1 MPALPFPHLFRN
13 RPLPDD
19 VLAEAV
25 GLMFSST
32 GSIVAITAIYGVS
45 AAAAAHLTGDPWMA
59 ALAVVGLALGI
70 VRIGQSHR
78 FNREVAVRPLEPA
91 GVRAWQNVYVVFAC
105 LFSLCIGLLAGR
117 VLMFE
122 DAVSHML
129 VTVVAFA
136 YGIGLIVRV
145 AVRPFIAGVQVA
157 LLLFAP
163 TVVAAANQGT
173 VYFAALLFLLVTLLI
188 ASWLLIRNLYG
199 TILERLLTRQDLR
212 LARDAAEE
220 ASRAKTEFLASMS
233 HEIRTPLNGIMGLT
247 DLLLDREDLAAEAR
261 RQLELVKVSSAAL
274 LTVVNDVL
282 DFSKIE
288 AGAVELDGQPFW
300 PKAMTESC
308 AAMVRELAARKGLEL
323 QVRTGGLPNKVIGDE
338 PRLRQVLLNLLNNAV
353 KFTPAGRVELCLEH
367 GSLAG
372 GLERLRWAVTDTGI
386 GIPEVKRARLFER
399 FSQVDGS
406 RSRQYGGSG
415 LGLAISKRLVEL
427 MGGRI
432 GLDSAPGRGTTA
444 WFEVSLPRTANE
456 RASRPEPEPGPPGG
470 RRGRLLLAEDVAIN
484 QEIAT
489 AILTKAGYAVDV
501 VGDGAQAI
509 QAVQQHDYDLVL
521 MDVQMPVM
529 DGIEATKTIRSLD
542 GAVRHMPIIAMTA
555 NVYAEQIASFR
566 LAGMDD
572 HVGKPFKR
580 EELFDTIE
588 RWLPPQPGSPLR
600 REAAPALLQGRTA

>member
-1 MPALPFPHLFRN
+1 M
-13 RPLPDD
+13 
-19 VLAEAV
+19 
-25 GLMFSST
+25 
-32 GSIVAITAIYGVS
+32 
-45 AAAAAHLTGDPWMA
+45 
-59 ALAVVGLALGI
+59 
-70 VRIGQSHR
+70 
-78 FNREVAVRPLEPA
+78 
-91 GVRAWQNVYVVFAC
+91 
-105 LFSLCIGLLAGR
+105 
-117 VLMFE
+117 
-122 DAVSHML
+122 
-129 VTVVAFA
+129 
-136 YGIGLIVRV
+136 
-145 AVRPFIAGVQVA
+145 
-157 LLLFAP
+157 
-163 TVVAAANQGT
+163 
-173 VYFAALLFLLVTLLI
+173 
-188 ASWLLIRNLYG
+188 
-199 TILERLLTRQDLR
+199 
-212 LARDAAEE
+212 
-220 ASRAKTEFLASMS
+220 
-233 HEIRTPLNGIMGLT
+233 
-247 DLLLDREDLAAEAR
+247 
-261 RQLELVKVSSAAL
+261 
-274 LTVVNDVL
+274 
-282 DFSKIE
+282 
-288 AGAVELDGQPFW
+288 
-300 PKAMTESC
+300 
-308 AAMVRELAARKGLEL
+308 
-323 QVRTGGLPNKVIGDE
+323 IGDE

-529 DGIEATKTIRSLD
+529 DGIEATKTIRAWTEPS
-542 GAVRHMPIIAMTA
+542 GICR
-555 NVYAEQIASFR
+555 S
-566 LAGMDD
+566 
-572 HVGKPFKR
+572 
-580 EELFDTIE
+580 
-588 RWLPPQPGSPLR
+588 SP
-600 REAAPALLQGRTA
+600 

>member
-1 MPALPFPHLFRN
+1 MVVTAL
-13 RPLPDD
+13 
-19 VLAEAV
+19 
-25 GLMFSST
+25 
-32 GSIVAITAIYGVS
+32 
-45 AAAAAHLTGDPWMA
+45 
-59 ALAVVGLALGI
+59 
-70 VRIGQSHR
+70 
-78 FNREVAVRPLEPA
+78 
-91 GVRAWQNVYVVFAC
+91 
-105 LFSLCIGLLAGR
+105 
-117 VLMFE
+117 
-122 DAVSHML
+122 
-129 VTVVAFA
+129 
-136 YGIGLIVRV
+136 
-145 AVRPFIAGVQVA
+145 
-157 LLLFAP
+157 
-163 TVVAAANQGT
+163 NQGT
-173 VYFAALLFLLVTLLI
+173 VYFAALLFLLFTLLI

-220 ASRAKTEFLASMS
+220 ASRAKTEFLASMN

-489 AILTKAGYAVDV
+489 ALLTKAGYAVDV